1 MHPSRIR
8 GFKMRKMTFSVLL
21 FAIAILFNACATQR
35 AQPPPRPASQI
46 VNFNSDPQ
54 GARVIMNGQPI
65 GTTPFAF
72 PVPLTYHTASAP
84 IRARD
89 IEPFNQR
96 TAEMNQIRFIFL
108 KDGYAQG
115 EEVFRPVVSYF
126 FDGRQA
132 DINFT
137 FPAGVFHI
145 LQPQLVAQPTPTAV
159 SRTAPGA
166 TSLERTV
173 IRWRFDSDP
182 RGARISWRV
191 ISSVPE
197 EVRNTN
203 ETFLSTTPFEETRG
217 FDILGLT
224 YENAHN
230 VTIEIR
236 VERRGFFEQVRRFN
250 VRQAIDQR
258 EISGFFELVPMD

>member
-1 MHPSRIR
+1 
-8 GFKMRKMTFSVLL
+8 MRKITFSIVLVL
-21 FAIAILFNACATQR
+21 VTVLVNACGAQR
-35 AQPPPRPASQI
+35 TPPQPPPRPQTQM
-46 VNFNSDPQ
+46 VTFNSEPQ
-54 GARVIMNGQPI
+54 GARVVMNGQII
-65 GTTPFAF
+65 GTTPFMF
-72 PVPLTYHTASAP
+72 SVPLTYHTATTSGASAAF
-84 IRARD
+84 RAG
-89 IEPFNQR
+89 FGGGTVSNSFLQR
-96 TAEMNQIRFIFL
+96 TAEMNQTRFVFL
-108 KDGYAQG
+108 QDGFMQG
-115 EEVFRPVVSYF
+115 EEVFQPVVREGATGLH
-126 FDGRQA
+126 FD
-132 DINFT
+132 
-137 FPAGVFHI
+137 FPSAVFHI
-145 LQPQLVAQPTPTAV
+145 LRPGPNAGQVAVT
-159 SRTAPGA
+159 RDAPGA

-191 ISSVPE
+191 ISNVPE

-203 ETFLSTTPFEETRG
+203 DTFLSTTPFEETRG

-258 EISGFFELVPMD
+258 EISSFFELVPTD

>member
-1 MHPSRIR
+1 
-8 GFKMRKMTFSVLL
+8 MRKITYSIVLVL
-21 FAIAILFNACATQR
+21 VVVLVNACGAATPR
-35 AQPPPRPASQI
+35 GGQPTVQPTTQM
-46 VNFNSDPQ
+46 VTFNSEPQ
-54 GARVIMNGQPI
+54 GARVVMDGQVI
-65 GTTPFAF
+65 GTTPFTF
-72 PVPLTYHTASAP
+72 PVSLTYHTGPRTLVGIAEANQTRFTF
-84 IRARD
+84 IRD
-89 IEPFNQR
+89 G
-96 TAEMNQIRFIFL
+96 FL
-108 KDGYAQG
+108 PG
-115 EEVFRPVVSYF
+115 EEIFQPTVSGAANRP
-126 FDGRQA
+126 
-132 DINFT
+132 T
-137 FPAGVFHI
+137 FVYPNAVFHI
-145 LQPQLVAQPTPTAV
+145 FRPQLVAQPAPVAQPVVT
-159 SRTAPGA
+159 RDAPGA
-166 TSLERTV
+166 TSMERTV

-203 ETFLSTTPFEETRG
+203 DTFLSTTPFEETRG

-258 EISGFFELVPMD
+258 EISSFFELVPTD

>member
-1 MHPSRIR
+1 MQQA
-8 GFKMRKMTFSVLL
+8 L
-21 FAIAILFNACATQR
+21 NACATQR
-35 AQPPPRPASQI
+35 NQPPPPPASQI
-46 VNFNSDPQ
+46 VSFNSDPQ
-54 GARVIMNGQPI
+54 GARVIMNGQVI
-65 GTTPFAF
+65 GTTPFRF
-72 PVPLTYHTASAP
+72 PVPLTYHMVTRG
-84 IRARD
+84 IRFD
-89 IEPFNQR
+89 FEGM
-96 TAEMNQIRFIFL
+96 AERNQIRFTFL
-108 KDGYAQG
+108 QDGFMPR
-115 EEVFRPVVSYF
+115 EEVMRPDVFQRNVGTAQRPIMHTIFNYPDAVF
-126 FDGRQA
+126 A
-132 DINFT
+132 ILE
-137 FPAGVFHI
+137 PAPV
-145 LQPQLVAQPTPTAV
+145 QERVT
-159 SRTAPGA
+159 RTAPGA

-203 ETFLSTTPFEETRG
+203 ETFLSTTLFEETRG